1 MDSKQMGER
10 ERERERERDGFT
22 WSEKGS
28 CCTPTT
34 VAAYQNCD
42 RRSYRF
48 YLFETGTRCN
58 DRRRYDLPKSR
69 SVARLGRNDFVG
81 LWRTKLRRLNRFQRE
96 REREREIFF
105 PFSFLF
111 ARSRYSIWGFGLR
124 FDFER
129 FSRKI

>member
-1 MDSKQMGER
+1 MDSKQMG
-10 ERERERERDGFT
+10 ERERERDGFT